1 MVWSPTGHGF
11 GVLALNTIAVAWCDR
26 EVHVKLRKRMKKI
39 TITCYRKTKSYPE
52 SQRKKMQDFY
62 LEGMACCE
70 GSEQERYAHIYTD
83 LAAGKEH
90 CFDEPLW

>member
-1 MVWSPTGHGF
+1 
-11 GVLALNTIAVAWCDR
+11 
-26 EVHVKLRKRMKKI
+26 MKKF

-52 SQRKKMQDFY
+52 SQRKAMMDFY

-70 GSEQERYAHIYTD
+70 GSEQERYANIYCD

-90 CFDEPLW
+90 CCDERPW

>member
-1 MVWSPTGHGF
+1 
-11 GVLALNTIAVAWCDR
+11 
-26 EVHVKLRKRMKKI
+26 MKKF

-52 SQRKKMQDFY
+52 SQRQKMMNYY

-70 GSEQERYAHIYTD
+70 GSEQERYTNIYCD

-90 CFDEPLW
+90 CTDVHLW